1 MVMRMTE
8 IELFLLTGVFF
19 LLLVQIL
26 IGASL
31 LKFYR
36 IMGEKDL
43 IPEFSLEAMINGGI
57 SKPAAAGAPGSE
69 RTLNSRNEGAAAN
82 EGPAHIETITGKA
95 GIGES
100 LNALCE
106 KYGMES
112 FTLAGKDGLVIASSA
127 NSPDEEAAHFSY
139 LYTSGIAPHDPMMRL
154 FTVEYN
160 DQELVGIARLQRE
173 IPDPWLGSIAKE
185 ATDILMW
192 WL

>member
-31 LKFYR
+31 LRFYR
-36 IMGEKDL
+36 IMGEKDF

-57 SKPAAAGAPGSE
+57 SKPTATGAPGSE
-69 RTLNSRNEGAAAN
+69 RIIHSPN
-82 EGPAHIETITGKA
+82 EGPAHLETITGKA

-100 LNALCE
+100 LKALCE

-127 NSPDEEAAHFSY
+127 ESPDEEAAHFSY

-160 DQELVGIARLQRE
+160 DQELVGIARLQQE
-173 IPDPWLGSIAKE
+173 IPDSWLGSIAKE